1 VRFSGVNS
9 NIAVIQLGRPIE
21 GSFAVVQPPPPSGGA
36 EWRIE
41 SSTEGWRVVREGVE
55 IFWFSVNEETR
66 PITFRQKLELGDKV
80 YGFGEKYA
88 RLNRRYKRFN
98 MWNVDQPYNQPSG
111 DPTYASIPLY
121 IVFSAKRCFGVYF
134 DYAGYIGFDT
144 DIERVGE
151 VNVKVDSEGVRVY
164 VLWGETIKDVVASI
178 YSLFGGFTL
187 PPKWA
192 LGYHQCRY
200 SYMSQEEVLKVASTL
215 RSRGIPCDA
224 IWLDIDYMDGYA
236 DFTWCVER
244 FPSPKRMIEE
254 LHTMGFRLVTIVDVG
269 LPRREGYHPYHLL
282 AEADGFMEDENGE
295 PFLGVVWPGVCV
307 FPDFVRSEVRAR
319 WARLIS
325 DWLAQGVDGV
335 WLDMNEPSIFLQV
348 AKASR
353 ELKRLCEHS
362 ANTEQPALTLR
373 SLPRLSTVGLDKTER
388 MVPIDAIHTNDSGER
403 VAHSVIHNAYSLLE
417 AWATHDG
424 FKLLNPEGRW
434 FILTRAGF
442 PGIQR
447 YAALWTGDN
456 QADWGQL
463 EMSVPQLLTLS
474 MCGLPFVG
482 ADVGGF
488 GDDADPELMI
498 RWTQLGAFYPFF
510 RNHSSRYSN
519 RREPW
524 VFGEAYERCIRDA
537 VKLRYRFLPQLY
549 ALFKRAAEGG
559 EPVIRPLVYEFPEDE
574 ATWDI
579 DSEFLVGSNLLV
591 APVTQPGLRAR
602 AVYLPS
608 GSKWLDY
615 WSHRVH
621 SGGGWVLADAPLE
634 RIPIFIRENTGVVV
648 SEAQHINTQNSKP
661 VIEAYV
667 EAEARVE
674 LYDDDGSTLA
684 YKRGEYFQL
693 DAHFVKHENT
703 LSIIT
708 KKLNTGYKP
717 SYTSV
722 GIRLLGREAI
732 ENLNLGTI
740 PVEAQ
745 TFEYT
750 LNVDIDG

>member
-1 VRFSGVNS
+1 MLHRGVELFWFAAS
-9 NIAVIQLGRPIE
+9 EESRPIC
-21 GSFAVVQPPPPSGGA
+21 
-36 EWRIE
+36 
-41 SSTEGWRVVREGVE
+41 
-55 IFWFSVNEETR
+55 
-66 PITFRQKLELGDKV
+66 FRQRLGVDDRV

-98 MWNVDQPYNQPSG
+98 MWNVDQPYNQPSA

-134 DYAGYIGFDT
+134 DYAGYVGFDV
-144 DIERVGE
+144 DIEREGE
-151 VNVKVDSEGVRVY
+151 VSVRVDGEGVRVY
-164 VLWGETIKDVVASI
+164 VLWGETIRDVVASI

-200 SYMSQEEVLKVASTL
+200 SYMSQEEVLNVASTL
-215 RSRGIPCDA
+215 RARGIPCDA

-236 DFTWCVER
+236 DFTWCAER
-244 FPSPKRMIEE
+244 FPSPQRMIEE
-254 LHTMGFRLVTIVDVG
+254 LHAMGFRVVTIVDVG
-269 LPRREGYHPYHLL
+269 LPRREGYPPYTLL
-282 AEADGFMEDENGE
+282 ADVGGFMEGE
-295 PFLGVVWPGVCV
+295 DGQPYLGVVWPGVCV

-319 WARLIS
+319 WARLIRE
-325 DWLAQGVDGV
+325 WLAQGVDGV

-348 AKASR
+348 GRAER
-353 ELKRLCEHS
+353 ELKRLCEHP
-362 ANTEQPALTLR
+362 ADGGQPALGLR
-373 SLPRLSTVGLDKTER
+373 SLPRLSTVGLDKAER
-388 MVPIDAIHTNDSGER
+388 MASIDAIHRDDSGER
-403 VAHSVIHNAYSLLE
+403 IPHSAVHNAYPLLE

-424 FKLLNPEGRW
+424 FKQHDPGGRW

-442 PGIQR
+442 PGVQR

-474 MCGLPFVG
+474 ISGLPFVG
-482 ADVGGF
+482 SDVGGF
-488 GDDADPELMI
+488 GDDADPELMV

-510 RNHSSRYSN
+510 RNHSSKYSN

-524 VFGEAYERCIRDA
+524 VFGEAYERLIREA

-549 ALFKRAAEGG
+549 KLFRQAAEGG
-559 EPVIRPLVYEFPEDE
+559 EPIIRPLVYEFPEDE
-574 ATWDI
+574 STWDL
-579 DSEFLVGSNLLV
+579 DSEFLVGPNLLV
-591 APVTQPGLRAR
+591 APVTQPGVRAR

-608 GSKWLDY
+608 GSRWLDY
-615 WSHRVH
+615 WSHEVH
-621 SGGGWVLADAPLE
+621 SGGGWVLVDAPLE
-634 RIPIFIRENTGVVV
+634 RIPIFIRENTGLVV
-648 SEAQHINTQNSKP
+648 SEAQHTNTQNWQP

-674 LYDDDGSTLA
+674 LYDDDGSTLS

-693 DAHFVKHENT
+693 HTHFVKHENT
-703 LSIIT
+703 LSITT
-708 KKLNTGYKP
+708 KKLNTRYKP

-722 GIRLLGREAI
+722 SIRLLGREAI

-740 PVEAQ
+740 PVEVQ
-745 TFEYT
+745 TLEYT